1 MIMFRSIFL
10 FGQSHLMVTV
20 TSLRISLMLNMENC
34 NSDGFDFYQAAYQI
48 TSFLCIFV
56 CGLD

>member
-1 MIMFRSIFL
+1 MFRSIFL

-20 TSLRISLMLNMENC
+20 TSLRISLMLTMENC
-34 NSDGFDFYQAAYQI
+34 NSEGFDFYQAAYQI
-48 TSFLCIFV
+48 TSFLCKFV